1 MAEFLPG
8 PLPDREK
15 TVIFIVLPAY
25 NEEKTLPPLLSEI
38 ASTLGET
45 GHAYKVVV
53 VDDGSTD
60 GTAGAV
66 RAAASSMPISLVSHP
81 VNRGLSEALKTGLL
95 EAQKESSPRDVIV
108 TMDSD
113 NTHIPGLVLRM
124 VRMIREGYDV
134 VIASR
139 YRRES
144 RVIGVPLSRRI
155 LSRGASLLFRA
166 LFPIRGV
173 RDFTSGYRAYR
184 ASLIQEMF
192 SAYGNDF
199 VNRPGFS
206 CMVDI
211 LLKIRRRPMVAGE
224 VPLILRYDRK
234 ASDSKM
240 KVGKTILE
248 TLGLIGTRLF
258 ERR

>member
-1 MAEFLPG
+1 VAGLLAG
-8 PLPDREK
+8 PLPGRGEA
-15 TVIFIVLPAY
+15 VIFIVLPAY
-25 NEEKTLPPLLSEI
+25 NEEKTLPPLLAEI

-45 GHAYKVVV
+45 GHAYRVVV

-60 GTAGAV
+60 GTAAVV
-66 RAAASSMPISLVSHP
+66 RAATSSMPISLVSHP
-81 VNRGLSEALKTGLL
+81 ANRGLSEALKTGLL
-95 EAQKESSPRDVIV
+95 EAQKGVSPRDVIV

-113 NTHIPGLVLRM
+113 NTHIPGLILRM

-155 LSRGASLLFRA
+155 LSRGASLLFRI
-166 LFPIRGV
+166 LFPTRGV

-192 SAYGNDF
+192 AAYGDDF

-224 VPLILRYDRK
+224 VPLILRYDRR

-240 KVGKTILE
+240 RVGKTVLE

>member
-1 MAEFLPG
+1 M
-8 PLPDREK
+8 
-15 TVIFIVLPAY
+15 IFIVLPAY
-25 NEEKTLPPLLSEI
+25 NEEKTLPPLLGEI
-38 ASTLGET
+38 ASALGET
-45 GHAYKVVV
+45 GYAYRVIL
-53 VDDGSTD
+53 VDDGSAD
-60 GTAGAV
+60 GTAGVV
-66 RAAASSMPISLVSHP
+66 RKATASMPISLVSHP

-95 EAQKESSPRDVIV
+95 EALKEISPGDVIV

-113 NTHIPGLVLRM
+113 NTHVPGLILRM

-139 YRRES
+139 FRRES
-144 RVIGVPLSRRI
+144 RVIGVPITRRI
-155 LSRGASLLFRA
+155 LSRGASLLFRI
-166 LFPIRGV
+166 LFPTRGV

-192 SAYGNDF
+192 AAYGSDF

-211 LLKIRRRPMVAGE
+211 LLKIRRRPVVAGE

-240 KVGKTILE
+240 KVGETVFE

>member
-1 MAEFLPG
+1 
-8 PLPDREK
+8 
-15 TVIFIVLPAY
+15 VIFIVLPAY
-25 NEEKTLPPLLSEI
+25 NEEKTLPPLLAEI
-38 ASTLGET
+38 ASALGET
-45 GHAYKVVV
+45 GHDYRVVV

-60 GTAGAV
+60 GTAAVV
-66 RAAASSMPISLVSHP
+66 RAAAASMPISLVSHP
-81 VNRGLSEALKTGLL
+81 TNRGLSEALKTGLL
-95 EAQKESSPRDVIV
+95 EAQKEISPRDVIV

-113 NTHIPGLVLRM
+113 NTHIPGLILRM

-155 LSRGASLLFRA
+155 LSRGASLLFRI
-166 LFPIRGV
+166 LFPTRGV

-192 SAYGNDF
+192 SAYGDDF

-240 KVGKTILE
+240 KVGKTVLE
-248 TLGLIGTRLF
+248 TLGLIATRLF

>member
-1 MAEFLPG
+1 M
-8 PLPDREK
+8 
-15 TVIFIVLPAY
+15 IFVVLPAY
-25 NEEKTLPPLLSEI
+25 NEEKTLPPLLAEI
-38 ASTLGET
+38 AFILAET
-45 GHAYKVVV
+45 GNAYRVIV
-53 VDDGSTD
+53 VDDGSAD
-60 GTAGAV
+60 GTAGVV
-66 RAAASSMPISLVSHP
+66 REAAASMPVSLVSHT

-95 EAQKESSPRDVIV
+95 EAQKEASLRDVVV

-113 NTHIPGLVLRM
+113 NTHAPGLILRM

-144 RVIGVPLSRRI
+144 RVIGVPLPRRI
-155 LSRGASLLFRA
+155 LSRGASLLFRT
-166 LFPIRGV
+166 LFPMQGV

-184 ASLIQEMF
+184 ASLIRDMF

-199 VNRPGFS
+199 VDRPGFS

-211 LLKIRRRPMVAGE
+211 LLKIRRRPVIAGE

-240 KVGKTILE
+240 RVGKTVWE
-248 TLGLIGTRLF
+248 TLALVGTRLF
-258 ERR
+258 ERS